1 MSESRTYLD
10 YLEDIA
16 TAMDSAMDFV
26 QDMNVRSF
34 KADLKT
40 VYAVTRALEVMGE
53 AAKRIPEAVR
63 MRHPAI
69 PWRLMAG
76 MRDRLIHQY
85 DVVDLDILWQT
96 VTDDLPMVRAPLA
109 ALIHTE
115 RIAAGEIG
123 E

>member
-53 AAKRIPEAVR
+53 AAKRVPEAVR

-96 VTDDLPMVRAPLA
+96 VTDDLPMVQAPLA